1 MKSGVLRIGVI
12 GRIQANQELYPPP
25 HPPDP
30 LSVEMAPCLSDIS
43 LCLFE
48 VL

>member
-1 MKSGVLRIGVI
+1 MKSEVLRIGVI

-25 HPPDP
+25 HASDP

-43 LCLFE
+43 LCLLE